1 MKTPQVPALQDM
13 TPLGFNMVDNF
24 TQYMLDFYGPSGV
37 YDYGFTS
44 EQINLATQLYKTR
57 LAENYPGQVF
67 EGDSVDRE
75 RVRDIIVQTCYPELV

>member
-1 MKTPQVPALQDM
+1 MITPQVEALPGM
-13 TPLGFNMVDNF
+13 TPLGFDYPGNF
-24 TQYMLDFYGPSGV
+24 TNYMLEFYGADGI

-57 LAENYPGQVF
+57 LSINYPGQEF

-75 RVRDIIVQTCYPELV
+75 RVRDIIVAACYPELV

>member
-1 MKTPQVPALQDM
+1 MKTPQVPALQGM

-24 TQYMLDFYGPSGV
+24 TQYMLDFYGPEGI
-37 YDYGFTS
+37 YDYGFTV

-57 LAENYPGQVF
+57 LAVNYPGQEF